1 MRSKAA
7 KFAIALFL
15 TLGASPALSWKSY
28 DFQTTFQ
35 EAASKVCNYEPYAVQ
50 RSWKE
55 GDASMYI
62 VSCPRTRSEYQLK
75 CFASPDQLLRTMYE
89 CHESKLQ

>member
-7 KFAIALFL
+7 KFAIALSL
-15 TLGASPALSWKSY
+15 TLGASPAVSWKSY

-35 EAASKVCNYEPYAVQ
+35 ETARQVCNYEPYTVQ

-62 VSCPRTRSEYQLK
+62 VSCPDMRSVHQLK
-75 CFASPDQLLRTMYE
+75 CVASQDGFLRTMYE
-89 CHESKLQ
+89 CQVSRIQ